1 MSKVKILFLNVNGL
15 IGKTNWLFEY
25 RKNNNIDLLCMVE
38 TWLSPPDSCPF
49 KRNIIADIRNPRTSG
64 KRSTGGILVVSS
76 SRLRKYV
83 QILEVDPERNYCV
96 LRLFKNTQIIVCYF
110 PPRPELNDPFRQC
123 LAKMATTALDQDV
136 LLIGD
141 LNGNL
146 NDPNANRKRDDA
158 RGSILRE
165 WLRDNKEDK

>member
-1 MSKVKILFLNVNGL
+1 
-15 IGKTNWLFEY
+15 
-25 RKNNNIDLLCMVE
+25 
-38 TWLSPPDSCPF
+38 
-49 KRNIIADIRNPRTSG
+49 
-64 KRSTGGILVVSS
+64 
-76 SRLRKYV
+76 
-83 QILEVDPERNYCV
+83 
-96 LRLFKNTQIIVCYF
+96 
-110 PPRPELNDPFRQC
+110 
-123 LAKMATTALDQDV
+123 MAITALDQDV